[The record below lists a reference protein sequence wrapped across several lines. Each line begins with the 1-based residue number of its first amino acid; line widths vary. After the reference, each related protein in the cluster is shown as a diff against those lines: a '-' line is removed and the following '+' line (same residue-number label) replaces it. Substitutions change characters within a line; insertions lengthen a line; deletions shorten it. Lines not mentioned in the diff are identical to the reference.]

1 MKVNEAIEKIKEL
14 TNQIRL
20 LVETIN
26 LLEERSRSDRTRLLK
41 SIISEKETERD
52 SLQKRLDAT
61 NLAPETLYFRNQT
74 GSGSLLGSGPPEESQ
89 NNKIKE

>member
-14 TNQIRL
+14 TNEIK
-20 LVETIN
+20 
-26 LLEERSRSDRTRLLK
+26 LLEETVSILEERSDRTRLLK
-41 SIISEKETERD
+41 SIISEKELERD

-74 GSGSLLGSGPPEESQ
+74 GSGSLLGSGPPEEFQ